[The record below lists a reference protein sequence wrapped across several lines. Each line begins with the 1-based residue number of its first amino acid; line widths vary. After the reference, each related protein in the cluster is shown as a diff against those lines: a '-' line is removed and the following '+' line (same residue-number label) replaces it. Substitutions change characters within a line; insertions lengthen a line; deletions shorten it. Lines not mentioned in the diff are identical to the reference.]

1 MNIYFI
7 FYVRSHTDPI
17 RESKQKTFIN
27 SILSDL
33 KFERSYFRDRT
44 KNLVL
49 FRYILLMSVKITLI
63 PIKNIN
69 KLKMRKKN
77 F

>member
-33 KFERSYFRDRT
+33 KFEGSYFRDRT
-44 KNLVL
+44 KKNLVL
-49 FRYILLMSVKITLI
+49 FSYILSMSVKITLI
-63 PIKNIN
+63 PIKNIIQI
-69 KLKMRKKN
+69 KN
-77 F
+77 A